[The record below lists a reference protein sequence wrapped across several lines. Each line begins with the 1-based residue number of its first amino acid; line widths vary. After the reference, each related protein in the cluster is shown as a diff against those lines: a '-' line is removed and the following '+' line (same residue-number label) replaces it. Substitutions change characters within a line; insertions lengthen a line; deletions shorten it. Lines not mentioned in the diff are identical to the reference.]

1 MPTHLYCLLPRGSSA
16 SPPAD
21 ARVVETPTALAWV
34 SDVAEVRLSR
44 DARDAARATIAHD
57 RVIGSALQQR
67 VTPIPASLADPYE
80 DDAALR
86 TDVAAHAP
94 GIALAFPAI
103 AGMIEMTT
111 IIAVQDTPPAADA
124 PGRGKAYLEQI
135 RSAPARAAAVA
146 DRMSASLRPRFPNDR
161 RREDGSR
168 VALSHLMPWSAIDL
182 YRRVVLEFAGPGYR
196 VVIDG
201 PRAPYSFALFSPG
214 KGVQTGMWLGG
225 TILAD

>member
-21 ARVVETPTALAWV
+21 ARVVETPAALAWV
-34 SDVAEVRLSR
+34 GDVAEARLSR

-57 RVIGSALQQR
+57 RVIGSALQQG
-67 VTPIPASLADPYE
+67 VTPLPAALADPYD

-86 TDVAAHAP
+86 IDVAAHAS
-94 GIALAFPAI
+94 GIGLAFPAI

-111 IIAVQDTPPAADA
+111 IIAMHDSPAPADS
-124 PGRGKAYLEQI
+124 PGRGTAYLEQI

-146 DRMSASLRPRFPNDR
+146 DRVSASLNERFADSR
-161 RREDGSR
+161 RRDHGPR
-168 VALSHLMPWSAIDL
+168 VALSHLMPRTAIDL
-182 YRRVVLEFAGPGYR
+182 YRTLALGFAGDGYR
-196 VVIDG
+196 IVIDG
-201 PRAPYSFALFSPG
+201 PRAPYSFALFSPH
-214 KGVQTGMWLGG
+214 KGVQTEMWLGG